1 MIAGTV
7 KAEKQFRSSAGP
19 SMTEGHLDTPFTQP
33 LAAGGGPVLASPGC
47 LPQEALK
54 AMLERGVVGTVACV
68 LD

>member
-1 MIAGTV
+1 
-7 KAEKQFRSSAGP
+7 
-19 SMTEGHLDTPFTQP
+19 MTEGYLDTPFTQP
-33 LAAGGGPVLASPGC
+33 LAAGGGPVLATPCC